1 MKTKEDIKI
10 ALQLIFDDINTY
22 LKNVDSSSFK
32 KSKNGKW
39 SIAQNIDHLTLSNS
53 ITTIGLRMPVFALN
67 TLYKKPTRNAWNY
80 DEVVWKYQLQLNTG
94 AKASL
99 PFVPKLGYIPVKS
112 ILVRLWKLSCVA
124 LLKSLDAWSEND
136 LDTYI
141 IPHPIIGKITAREL
155 LYFTIYHCKH
165 HLQTMQH
172 LASA

>member
-1 MKTKEDIKI
+1 MKTKQEIKI
-10 ALQLIFDDINTY
+10 ELNAVFAQLTELVNTTDA
-22 LKNVDSSSFK
+22 NRFK

-39 SIAQNIDHLTLSNS
+39 NIAQNIDHLTLSNN
-53 ITTIGLRMPVFALN
+53 ITMMALHTPKMALKQLYN
-67 TLYKKPTRNAWNY
+67 TNNRTNWNY
-80 DEVVWKYQLQLNTG
+80 EEVVWKYQLQLNTG

>member
-53 ITTIGLRMPVFALN
+53 ITTIGLSMPIFALN

-80 DEVVWKYQLQLNTG
+80 DEVVWQYQLKLNSG
-94 AKASL
+94 AKAPL
-99 PFVPKLGYIPVKS
+99 PFTPKLSIVPIRS
-112 ILVRLWKLSCVA
+112 ILERNWKNSFKRLLSN
-124 LLKSLDAWSEND
+124 LDKWTDSD
-136 LDTYI
+136 LDTAYI
-141 IPHPIIGKITAREL
+141 SHPLLGVLSVREL
-155 LYFTIYHCKH
+155 MYFTVYHNRH
-165 HLQTMQH
+165 HFETIQSLV
-172 LASA
+172 